1 MTFFQNPPW
10 LRAFAFD
17 YERFEDIPAS
27 VFTDINENLDRVQS
41 KKPLVSILIAAY
53 NEEINILRC
62 VASLSRLETNI
73 PFEII
78 VINNNSTDKTQQTL
92 DQLHV
97 KSLFEARQGCGPAR
111 QFGQENAAGT
121 YILLGDADC
130 YYPPCW
136 VDELMVVLQKPNVV
150 CVYGRYAFISE
161 PGYPRWKLAL
171 LEQLKN
177 IIAEFRHLYRP
188 YFNAYGISMGYVKEY
203 GLKVGFIMTRF
214 WGDDGRLCLD
224 LMAYG
229 KVKQVR
235 SNRARPWTGPRTLQ
249 RSGSFSQA
257 LSDRIKKEANRFAA
271 NFRPHAPQDL
281 DDPKFDK
288 K

>member
-1 MTFFQNPPW
+1 MTFFQNPSW

-17 YERFEDIPAS
+17 YKRFEDVPSSIFS
-27 VFTDINENLDRVQS
+27 EINQNLDRVQS
-41 KKPLVSILIAAY
+41 KRPLVSILIAAY

-62 VASLSRLETNI
+62 VASLSRQQTQI

-78 VINNNSTDKTQQTL
+78 VINNNSSDKTQQTL
-92 DQLHV
+92 DHLHV

-111 QFGQENAAGT
+111 QFGQENAAGQ

-130 YYPPCW
+130 FYPPCW
-136 VDELMVVLQKPNVV
+136 VNDLMAVLQKPGVV

-161 PGYPRWKLAL
+161 AGYPRWKLAI
-171 LEQLKN
+171 LEQMKN

-203 GLKVGFIMTRF
+203 GLKAGFITTRF

-229 KVKQVR
+229 KIKQVR

-257 LSDRIKKEANRFAA
+257 LTERIKKEAVRFAA
-271 NFRPHAPQDL
+271 NFQPHTPQDL
-281 DDPKFDK
+281 DDPKFNK